1 MSEKPLLTRSVRS
14 DDANRRAVTQ
24 EQTTTWIEQLV
35 SRRRVL
41 AGATTLGLAGLAGL
55 VLGGCEGDDAVTT
68 MPDGTTQSAPSAF
81 NFEVVSLNME
91 DKVTLPP
98 GHRAQVLYAYG
109 DPFASGLAEY
119 SNTGAEP
126 ASEWDSRA
134 GDHHDGMHFFG
145 LTEIGDDE
153 YGLDPNSSDLG
164 ILCVNH
170 ENITQALMHES
181 GASMD
186 ADGNRTDVD
195 EVRKEQ
201 RAHGVSCVVIRRDEA
216 SGQFTIVK
224 DSKYNRRI
232 TAYTEMVLHGPAAGS
247 DLLKTQYSQEGLAGR
262 GTLNNCANGYTPW
275 GTYLTCE
282 ENYDLYFRDD
292 RTVDDG
298 SKRIP
303 DEIGFANHLAGIG
316 VRAPGGRYGWAT
328 LASHSDER
336 DDEFGRFNITPMA
349 GKSAIEDYRNEGNQ
363 FGYVVE
369 IDPLDPQAAPRKRT
383 ALGRFAHEGVWPAQA
398 VEGQPVVFYM
408 GDDDELQFIYK
419 FVSAEMYRAT
429 SSGAPLD
436 TGDTYLDEGTLYAAR
451 FDADPM
457 TGRQIGVWIPL
468 RPDNPALKAASEDV
482 QGQFY
487 GLFGNLA
494 SILVHARAAAFVV
507 GATPMDRP
515 EWGAVN
521 PANGEVYFTLTNN
534 RRDRSGFDDT
544 DPAARVD
551 GGTRDEVTEFLAD
564 REFGETPSN
573 PRGPNS
579 DGHIIRFR
587 ENGNDPASTGF
598 VWDIFVFG
606 SEAGGT
612 YNFSALTANNEFG
625 SCDGLWFDPAG
636 LLWIQ
641 TDGRQPGNGHDQMLA
656 AIPGAVEDGGID
668 AGNVDASLRRFLAGP
683 IGCEITG
690 IDMTPD
696 RRSMFVNIQHP
707 RGHWPEDSDATMA
720 GSTGR
725 ARSATIVITR
735 DDGGA
740 IGTDGMGAY

>member
-1 MSEKPLLTRSVRS
+1 MSDRPLLTQPAHS
-14 DDANRRAVTQ
+14 DSATKRAVSQ
-24 EQTTTWIEQLV
+24 EQMTAWIEQLV

-41 AGATTLGLAGLAGL
+41 AGATTLSLAGLAGL
-55 VLGGCEGDDAVTT
+55 VLGGCEGDDDVTT
-68 MPDGTTQSAPSAF
+68 TPDGTAQPAMPAF
-81 NFEVVSLNME
+81 NFEVVSLNT
-91 DKVTLPP
+91 DDRVTLPP
-98 GHRAQVLYAYG
+98 GHSAQVLYAYG
-109 DPFASGLAEY
+109 DPLTSALDAY
-119 SNTGAEP
+119 SNMGTEP

-134 GDHHDGMHFFG
+134 GDHHDGMRFFG
-145 LTEIGDDE
+145 LREVGDDE
-153 YGLDPNSSDLG
+153 YEWDPTSSNLG

-170 ENITQALMHES
+170 ENITQALMH
-181 GASMD
+181 ASEASTD
-186 ADGNRTDVD
+186 ADGNRTDAD

-216 SGQFTIVK
+216 TGQFRVVR
-224 DSKYNRRI
+224 DSTYNRRI
-232 TAYTEMVLHGPAAGS
+232 TALTEMELHGPAAGS
-247 DLLKTQYSQEGLAGR
+247 DLLKTRHSRDGRQGR

-292 RTVDDG
+292 RTIEDQ

-303 DEIGFANHLAGIG
+303 AEIGFANYLAGIG
-316 VRAPGGRYGWAT
+316 VRVPGGRYGWAT
-328 LASHSDER
+328 LAGHAEER
-336 DDEFGRFNITPMA
+336 DDEFSRFKVTPMA
-349 GKSAIEDYRNEGNQ
+349 GKSATEDYRNEGNQ
-363 FGYVVE
+363 FGYIVE

-383 ALGRFAHEGVWPAQA
+383 ALGRFAHEGAWPTQA
-398 VEGQPVVFYM
+398 VEGGPVVFYM
-408 GDDDELQFIYK
+408 GDDDQLQFIYK
-419 FVSAEMYRAT
+419 FVSAETYRAD

-436 TGDTYLDEGTLYAAR
+436 TGDTYMNDGTLYVAR

-457 TGRQIGVWIPL
+457 TGRQTGAWIPL
-468 RPDNPALKAASEDV
+468 RPDNAVLEAANEDV
-482 QGQFY
+482 QGPFY
-487 GLFGNLA
+487 GLFGDLA
-494 SILVHARAAAFVV
+494 SILVHTRAAAFVV

-521 PANGEVYFTLTNN
+521 PRNGEVYFTLTNN
-534 RRDRSGFDDT
+534 SDRRGFDDA
-544 DPAARVD
+544 DARSD
-551 GGTRDEVTEFLAD
+551 GDQGSRDEVTEFLAD
-564 REFGETPSN
+564 REFGEVPSN

-579 DGHIIRFR
+579 GGHIIRFR
-587 ENGNDPASTGF
+587 ENDNDPASTGF

-625 SCDGLWFDPAG
+625 SCDGLWFDSAG

-641 TDGRQPGNGHDQMLA
+641 TDGRQPGDNHDQMLA
-656 AIPGAVEDGGID
+656 AIPGEVEDGGID
-668 AGNVDASLRRFLAGP
+668 AGNVDASLRRFLVGP

-707 RGHWPEDSDATMA
+707 RGQWPEGGDASVA
-720 GSTGR
+720 GTTGR

-735 DDGGA
+735 DDGGPV
-740 IGTDGMGAY
+740 GTDGMVA